1 MSIVDTAGSVLIHKA
16 GNHTFTKFN
25 GQGFP
30 FVSQKDL
37 LEIYVKN
44 DAMQANLREENVEF
58 FLTVKWLVTIF
69 EVLHSR
75 LAQPRGLNRSIA
87 LYCAPAHQIPPSQ
100 N

>member
-1 MSIVDTAGSVLIHKA
+1 MRWLLFIFYTLYFWSHTNGCFEQLYGFILSIVDTAGSVLIHKA

-44 DAMQANLREENVEF
+44 DAMQANLRRRE
-58 FLTVKWLVTIF
+58 
-69 EVLHSR
+69 
-75 LAQPRGLNRSIA
+75 
-87 LYCAPAHQIPPSQ
+87 C
-100 N
+100 